1 MQLYIIYAS
10 TRTKQHSTHKKPSNT
25 RATKYPSKK
34 TATTPRFNECIFYFS
49 ISISQPAQPTS
60 FRSPQLKGL
69 GKDKIS
75 RRKRKVIA
83 SCFVINSRE
92 CAPQKKRDPARAREF
107 YIRRGNFMVRRR
119 HRGRYF
125 ILHRVTIPLYCPGCY
140 APCRCPYRSHYYS
153 S

>member
-10 TRTKQHSTHKKPSNT
+10 TRTKQHPTHKKPSNT

-34 TATTPRFNECIFYFS
+34 TATTSRFNECIFYFS

-92 CAPQKKRDPARAREF
+92 CAPQKKEIQRAHANSIFAGAILWSAAGIGADILF
-107 YIRRGNFMVRRR
+107 YI
-119 HRGRYF
+119 
-125 ILHRVTIPLYCPGCY
+125 
-140 APCRCPYRSHYYS
+140 A
-153 S
+153 